1 MKTLLIILYD
11 TGDASCIFWDE
22 PVIVY
27 DLSIDKLH
35 ELEDSFSSYYES
47 SKCDDKSYEETTED
61 VLNASGIKWERFHP
75 GYIENV
81 KYLFV

>member
-11 TGDASCIFWDE
+11 TGDSSCLFWDE
-22 PVIVY
+22 PVIVN

-47 SKCDDKSYEETTED
+47 SECDDKSFEEATDD
-61 VLNASGIKWERFHP
+61 VLNASGLKWERFRP
-75 GYIENV
+75 EYIEAV